1 MSVFVPESIQGVCL
15 LMVELD
21 VGFNHFVVLL
31 GLLLD
36 LFVILLACVDEAKWV
51 EIAIV
56 SYHVEAIEV
65 VIFLN
70 VNLNLMTL
78 LIIQTIKRNI

>member
-1 MSVFVPESIQGVCL
+1 
-15 LMVELD
+15 MVELD